1 MPFNDPHKNY
11 SRRYGDLSRHRI
23 NEIIDN
29 EQLLPSN
36 QIIGKDCKNNHGKDG
51 KTVRYLRKNTSTK
64 SGDCVA
70 CNYEREL
77 KRNRKKIKQENEEV
91 FKHKKAMDILEE
103 KKYHE
108 DDLL

>member
-1 MPFNDPHKNY
+1 MPFNEPQKNY

-23 NEIIDN
+23 TEIIDN

-36 QIIGKDCKNNHGKDG
+36 QIIGQDCKNNHGKDG
-51 KTVRYLRKNTSTK
+51 KTVRYLTRSKKN
-64 SGDCVA
+64 GDCVA
-70 CNYEREL
+70 CSYERTL
-77 KRNRKKIKQENEEV
+77 KRDRKKLKQKNEEV

-103 KKYHE
+103 KQYHE